1 MSERSAEASV
11 ASARKLCT
19 FESRGGMW
27 AMTTSTSYDEVDEV
41 DEISDEEVDRVVE
54 TTLEQIG
61 ISLSTLRDYA
71 ERGRF
76 DNESQRRAWFL
87 ISGLGRG

>member
-1 MSERSAEASV
+1 
-11 ASARKLCT
+11 
-19 FESRGGMW
+19 
-27 AMTTSTSYDEVDEV
+27 MTTSTSYDEVDE
-41 DEISDEEVDRVVE
+41 ISDEEVDQVVE
-54 TTLEQIG
+54 TTLEQLG